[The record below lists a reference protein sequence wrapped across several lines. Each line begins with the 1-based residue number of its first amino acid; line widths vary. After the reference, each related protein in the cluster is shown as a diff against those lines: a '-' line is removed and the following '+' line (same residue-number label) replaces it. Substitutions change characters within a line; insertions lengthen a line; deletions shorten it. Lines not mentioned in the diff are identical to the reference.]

1 MTRQESLAELHGEL
15 SAVFAGLAR
24 GPVEFIF
31 VDDGSRDRS
40 WSVLV
45 ALSESDPRVSAI
57 RFRRNFGKA
66 AALTAAFQAAR
77 GDLVFT
83 LDGDLQ
89 DDPAEIP
96 RFLDRLEEG
105 YDVVSGWK
113 KTRHDPWHK
122 VYPSRVFNW
131 LVSRLTGCRLH
142 DHNCGFKLYRREV
155 LREIGIYG
163 ELHRFIPVLAHA
175 RGFRV
180 SEVEVRHRRRRHGTS
195 KYGVSRFIKGFLD
208 LLTVRFLTRFRE
220 RPLHMLGGI
229 GLSLFGLGG
238 LGMLSLAV
246 MWLDPANRP
255 IGTRPLLF
263 YSIALLLVGLQ
274 LVTLGILAELVT
286 AYNIRAEDVYS
297 IAERIPA
304 SESHSSPGDTDSHA
318 PAAFLTSRFSR
329 RPSRL
334 LPKNQR
340 VHGSPARRRSI
351 DGRISSRLRH
361 DPSHDGLTAQLVIIA
376 ATSLALGHC
385 LRQPTQMGANDISRW
400 CTVWSLLERGH
411 LRHRRL
417 PLADRDSGQG
427 PARAQGSKRL
437 VARQT
442 FLFQQA
448 RAVADSDRRHS
459 LPGTDGDGSSS
470 RSGRSRR
477 SA

>member
-1 MTRQESLAELHGEL
+1 MISVVIPVRDEAESLAELHGEL

-40 WSVLV
+40 WSVIL

-66 AALTAAFQAAR
+66 AALTAAFQSAVGA
-77 GDLVFT
+77 LVFT

-105 YDVVSGWK
+105 EGHDVVSGWK

-142 DHNCGFKLYRREV
+142 DHNCGFKLYRCEV
-155 LREIGIYG
+155 LREIGLYG

-180 SEVEVRHRRRRHGTS
+180 AELEVRHRRRRHGVS
-195 KYGVSRFIKGFLD
+195 KYGASRFMKGFLD

-229 GLSLFGLGG
+229 GLTLFGLGG

-263 YSIALLLVGLQ
+263 YSIAFLLVGVQ

-286 AYNIRAEDVYS
+286 AYNIRTEDVYS
-297 IAERIPA
+297 ISEQIP
-304 SESHSSPGDTDSHA
+304 SSARQALPGAVDSHTL
-318 PAAFLTSRFSR
+318 P
-329 RPSRL
+329 PS
-334 LPKNQR
+334 
-340 VHGSPARRRSI
+340 
-351 DGRISSRLRH
+351 
-361 DPSHDGLTAQLVIIA
+361 
-376 ATSLALGHC
+376 
-385 LRQPTQMGANDISRW
+385 
-400 CTVWSLLERGH
+400 
-411 LRHRRL
+411 
-417 PLADRDSGQG
+417 
-427 PARAQGSKRL
+427 
-437 VARQT
+437 
-442 FLFQQA
+442 
-448 RAVADSDRRHS
+448 
-459 LPGTDGDGSSS
+459 
-470 RSGRSRR
+470 
-477 SA
+477 